1 MESKPKRPTVI
12 IADDNPAIHP
22 LISRVLRR
30 ELDVVE
36 SVFDGKALVE
46 ATNRLRPDLIVVDVY
61 MPVMDG
67 IEALKRV
74 HGRFPDLPVVVISTD
89 VGEENMQRARLAGAH
104 AIVEKASAA
113 EKLLPA
119 ARAALSGRRSA
130 DGAQRQ
136 TTSEIVQSIRLSESL
151 DWTKLSSLSS
161 DVDNVVQQ
169 SLGMPASRRTLAR
182 GAH

>member
-1 MESKPKRPTVI
+1 MEGKAKRPTVI
-12 IADDNPAIHP
+12 IADDNATIHP

-30 ELDVVE
+30 ELDIVE
-36 SVFDGKALVE
+36 NVFGGQALVE
-46 ATNRLRPDLIVVDVY
+46 ATNRFRPDLIVVDVY
-61 MPVMDG
+61 MPVVDG

-74 HGRFPDLPVVVISTD
+74 HAQFPDLPAVMISTD

-130 DGAQRQ
+130 A
-136 TTSEIVQSIRLSESL
+136 
-151 DWTKLSSLSS
+151 
-161 DVDNVVQQ
+161 NNF
-169 SLGMPASRRTLAR
+169 
-182 GAH
+182 